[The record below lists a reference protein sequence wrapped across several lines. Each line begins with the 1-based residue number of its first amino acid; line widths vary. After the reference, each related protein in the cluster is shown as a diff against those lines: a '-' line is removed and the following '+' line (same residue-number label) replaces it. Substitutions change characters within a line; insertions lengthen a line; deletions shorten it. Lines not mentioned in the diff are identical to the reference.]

1 MINNQFWKEY
11 EKSVANP
18 VNRSLNKNKLNQ
30 MEKEI
35 DQAPQ
40 FILSKNINFNEVDMD
55 SLESNLDSLRVA
67 ESYRKKQLSL
77 LTNAELYPKKRLE
90 GLENLISKII
100 TEKIIFER

>member
-35 DQAPQ
+35 D
-40 FILSKNINFNEVDMD
+40 KVH
-55 SLESNLDSLRVA
+55 
-67 ESYRKKQLSL
+67 
-77 LTNAELYPKKRLE
+77 
-90 GLENLISKII
+90 II
-100 TEKIIFER
+100 V